1 MMAMNFVENV
11 DGKAKVCW
19 KGAIVMLSALL
30 LACAV
35 IPAVGFWL
43 AYGFGTLVSTA
54 LVIGFIIASLS
65 FGAIL
70 GRNLGLP
77 LDKLPIRTP

>member
-1 MMAMNFVENV
+1 MAINFVENV

-19 KGAIVMLSALL
+19 KGAVVMLAALL
-30 LACAV
+30 FACAV

-43 AYGFGTLVSTA
+43 AYGFGNLVSTT
-54 LVIGFIIASLS
+54 LVVGFIIASLS

-70 GRNLGLP
+70 GRNLGVP
-77 LDKLPIRTP
+77 IDKLPIRTL